1 MDSPS
6 DANEKKEKI
15 GRYPFMAEP
24 FQVDFCGQLPVPIL
38 GNQLLNAADFHSKER
53 GFGIPTLQREN
64 RTWVLSRLAVE
75 IREMPRQYESYTVET
90 WIEGIFRSF
99 TSRNFCV
106 CGSDGRIFAYARS
119 VWAMIDLASRKAIDL
134 VPLYGADFSG
144 YLCPEKPCP
153 IGKPGRIAVKDAAEV
168 LTLRPAYSDIDI
180 NGHFNS
186 IKYIE
191 HVLDLFPPDR
201 YRTSRVR
208 RFEMAY
214 MAESY
219 PGDELAF
226 RMEKTG
232 EEAYNV
238 EIRKNS
244 SEAVC
249 RCRVEFDG
257 KA

>member
-1 MDSPS
+1 M
-6 DANEKKEKI
+6 
-15 GRYPFMAEP
+15 
-24 FQVDFCGQLPVPIL
+24 
-38 GNQLLNAADFHSKER
+38 
-53 GFGIPTLQREN
+53 
-64 RTWVLSRLAVE
+64 LSRLAVE

-219 PGDELAF
+219 PGDELTF